1 MHGINLALLRNESGS
16 AVLLTIMIA
25 SIIITVGLGFNWIIK
40 EHIKTA
46 GALKDKSEAMILAES
61 SFDTSMFAILTGKL
75 TQDGVAFTDDS
86 LLGASQIIAN
96 GSPLWVNENIILRLQ
111 DANGMVS
118 LAANGN
124 TLTDNSASDLKKLI
138 NTIAPGKNAD
148 EIVDCINDWI
158 DPDDLVRTNG
168 AESDYYRMIGAP
180 YQPRNFHLQYLEEI
194 LLVKGMDIQLFN
206 KLKPF
211 ITMLRNEGFN
221 VNTAKP
227 ELIVAH
233 YGLSSDVIEPLR
245 QHMKTNTTTGAMEA
259 LNQIGVDTLSFSGT
273 QARPTEFFEITLA
286 VRSGESLYHIKSG
299 ISIRDT
305 TGFSPHSVYYWKE
318 G

>member
-1 MHGINLALLRNESGS
+1 MLRNESGS

-25 SIIITVGLGFNWIIK
+25 SIIITVGVGFNWIVK
-40 EHIKTA
+40 EHIATA

-61 SFDTSMFAILTGKL
+61 SFDTAMFAVLTGKL
-75 TQDGVAFTDDS
+75 TQDGVAFADNS

-111 DANGMVS
+111 DTNGMVS
-118 LAANGN
+118 LAANGS
-124 TLTDNSASDLKKLI
+124 TLTENSASDLRKLI
-138 NTIAPGKNAD
+138 NTVAPGKDAD
-148 EIVDCINDWI
+148 SIIDCINDWT

-168 AESDYYRMIGAP
+168 AESDYYRKIGAG
-180 YQPRNFHLQYLEEI
+180 YEPRNFHLQYLEEI
-194 LLVKGMDIQLFN
+194 ILVKGVDIQLFK

-233 YGLSSDVIEPLR
+233 YGLSADVIEPLR
-245 QHMKTNTTTGAMEA
+245 QQMKTNTTGAVDS
-259 LNQIGVDTLSFSGT
+259 LNQIGVDTLSFSGAS
-273 QARPTEFFEITLA
+273 ARPTEFFEITLA